1 MGGGGADVRAVRL
14 RLRARSVSS
23 CLECV
28 WQNLCYQ
35 FRPEMQAR
43 SRRDTFSDGRIPPPP
58 SAPAERWGPSM
69 GLKSYIPRPALSPCR
84 DGQSGE
90 VGAQAV
96 LGGLT
101 PSWDTGGG
109 VAVHSSCAPC
119 SLRVGWNRSAL
130 PALETPITWNKFPF
144 GKGRATH
151 CPRGKLA
158 VWHMCQQHTRGLLI

>member
-1 MGGGGADVRAVRL
+1 MHAAYPVAWNAFGRTSATNLDQKCRRGAAVTRFQMGG
-14 RLRARSVSS
+14 
-23 CLECV
+23 
-28 WQNLCYQ
+28 Y
-35 FRPEMQAR
+35 
-43 SRRDTFSDGRIPPPP
+43 PPPP
-58 SAPAERWGPSM
+58 APAERWAPSM
-69 GLKSYIPRPALSPCR
+69 GLKSYIPHPALSPCR

-130 PALETPITWNKFPF
+130 PALETPITWNKFPL